1 MGKQQQKKKKKKK
14 KNKKNK
20 KNKKKKNCD
29 FNLKSA
35 LRSFK
40 QLIVIIFIPIY
51 FIQRFIFLFYLF
63 ILMMQLKKKKKKKK
77 NLLTKNDTFSYSL
90 TIPNNFLT

>member
-1 MGKQQQKKKKKKK
+1 MGKQQQKKTKNKKK
-14 KNKKNK
+14 KN
-20 KNKKKKNCD
+20 KNCD

-63 ILMMQLKKKKKKKK
+63 ILMMQLKKKKIINKK
-77 NLLTKNDTFSYSL
+77 
-90 TIPNNFLT
+90 